1 VKPADRETKTM
12 SANSSRAILGLAAA
26 LILLPAGAARADR
39 IDGNWCLGDG
49 HRMQIEGPRIVT
61 PGGKQMQ
68 GDYSR
73 HAFSY
78 RVPES
83 EPGAG
88 ALVSMVLLDED
99 TVRLTLA
106 SAPGAPAQ
114 GPEQVWRRCPPATS

>member
-1 VKPADRETKTM
+1 M
-12 SANSSRAILGLAAA
+12 SAKFSGTIFGLAAA

-61 PGGKQMQ
+61 RGGKQTQ

-78 RVPES
+78 RVPEA

-88 ALVSMVLLDED
+88 AVVSMVLVDED
-99 TVRLTLA
+99 TMRLTPA

-114 GPEQVWRRCPPATS
+114 GPAQVWRRCPPATS